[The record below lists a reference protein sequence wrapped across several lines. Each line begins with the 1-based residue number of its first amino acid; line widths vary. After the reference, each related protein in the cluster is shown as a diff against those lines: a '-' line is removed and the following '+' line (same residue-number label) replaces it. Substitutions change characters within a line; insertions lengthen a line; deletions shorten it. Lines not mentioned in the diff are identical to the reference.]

1 MGAWFFHK
9 GKGTTALFGAVSSFF
24 APGLAFAQPVEQT
37 LASPDALQSLLLESS
52 PLAIG
57 AGALGFGIVAAFW
70 VIKTRREIVSQQRQ
84 SQRRIA
90 LMRAKL
96 DEYEALLNTIGEVTI
111 LWAPGATPE
120 IFGEIKPVFPQ
131 CNSISRLLDF
141 PNWLIPED
149 ARKLKDCLALL
160 AANGQSFK
168 QDITTLDGRALSATG
183 RAIGGA
189 TALRLRIASQG
200 AVTTANPVSPRQM
213 IANAQD
219 GAGKDIKLFADNAIE
234 NIKAVLAIIEQPA
247 WIRNNH
253 NVLVFANKAYLKL
266 AKEMGLSWSEKE
278 LPEIFPASQIAQHR
292 CELERTGKKLVV
304 ATQSEHLA
312 RYKVSLSSIRGVV
325 VGCLIGAGDGAG
337 IDQNS
342 GMVHIGGV
350 IDALT
355 TPVAVFDHK
364 GHLTQFNQAYA
375 RLWHFDDDWLQY
387 GVNERAIIDHLRRRD
402 LLPSVPDYQAWRKRH
417 FQYYSSLKSWEDCWH
432 LPDGRAINVIAAPAS
447 SQGGMIYVFEDVSER
462 LKLVST
468 NKALINVQRE
478 TLNAL
483 SEGVAVFS
491 TDGRLRLHNPRLSA
505 IWKLPMNELGRQP
518 HINGIAQAC
527 GRNLSADGEQIWL
540 EMKQFI
546 VDLNPSR
553 SDKSG
558 RVSLSDGRL
567 IDYAIVRL
575 PDSQTML
582 TFVDV
587 TRSAQYEQVLK
598 ERNDALVTADRLKD
612 AFIQNVSY
620 ELRSPL
626 TNIIGFADLLVSDS
640 FGELNEQQRA
650 YTDYIRA
657 SSTTLG
663 ILIDNILDLTHV
675 DAGIAELDLKSL
687 DIAQLIEKAKAG
699 LAASFAGVNGEQR
712 LNLKVHLPEK
722 LPLLIADGSRIVQI
736 LYNLLSNAAKFSAP
750 GARVDLSVEARG
762 DWIRFIVE
770 DEGAGVPDEMVGA
783 LFQRFEGQS
792 VEGRQRGAG
801 LGLTIVNA
809 FVELHGGNLNIEARE
824 PNGTRVI
831 VNLPADATPYVVSPA
846 TALLANNNE
855 Q

>member
-1 MGAWFFHK
+1 MGAVFFRKSK
-9 GKGTTALFGAVSSFF
+9 GMAAFCGAIFGLLV
-24 APGLAFAQPVEQT
+24 PVKAFAQPMGESFFGPDT
-37 LASPDALQSLLLESS
+37 LQKLMMESA

-57 AGALGFGIVAAFW
+57 AGALVFGVVAAFW
-70 VIKTRREIVSQQRQ
+70 AVKTRRELVRQRQ
-84 SQRRIA
+84 QSGRRAA
-90 LMRAKL
+90 LMQAKL
-96 DEYEALLNTIGEVTI
+96 DEYEALLSTMGEVNI
-111 LWAPGATPE
+111 LWTPGAKPK
-120 IFGEIKPVFPQ
+120 IFGEMEGFFPGGG
-131 CNSISRLLDF
+131 SGSALLSFSSWIVPQDVK
-141 PNWLIPED
+141 
-149 ARKLKDCLALL
+149 KLKGCLVRLGS
-160 AANGQSFK
+160 NGQSFE
-168 QDITTLDGRALSATG
+168 QNIMALNGRPLNAVG
-183 RAIGGA
+183 RTIGGA
-189 TALRLRIASQG
+189 TALCLRPYGQSHNEGRVNSQEKTIAASEG
-200 AVTTANPVSPRQM
+200 RTEKGVT
-213 IANAQD
+213 
-219 GAGKDIKLFADNAIE
+219 LFVADAIE
-234 NIKAVLAIIEQPA
+234 NIQSVLAIMEQPA
-247 WIRNNH
+247 WIRDKH
-253 NVLVFANKAYLKL
+253 NVLVFANQAYLEL
-266 AKEMGLSWSEKE
+266 ADEMGLAKSKNE

-292 CELERTGKKLVV
+292 CELERTGKKLIV
-304 ATQSEHLA
+304 ATQSEALS
-312 RYKVSLSSIRGVV
+312 RYKVSLSFIKGVV
-325 VGCLIGAGDGAG
+325 VGCLIGGNENAKA
-337 IDQNS
+337 DQNS

-350 IDALT
+350 INALT
-355 TPVAVFDHK
+355 TPVAVFDRE
-364 GHLTQFNQAYA
+364 GRLTQFNSAYA

-387 GVNERAIIDHLRRRD
+387 GVNERAIIDRLRRRD
-402 LLPSVPDYQAWRKRH
+402 LLPSVPDYQAWRTRY
-417 FQYYSSLKSWEDCWH
+417 FQYYLSHKSWEDCWH

-447 SQGGMIYVFEDVSER
+447 NEGGMIYVFEDVSER

-468 NKALINVQRE
+468 NKALINVQHE

-505 IWKLPMNELGRQP
+505 IWKLPMNELGTQP
-518 HINGIAQAC
+518 HINDIAKAC
-527 GRNLSADGEQIWL
+527 GRNLSADGEEIWWKL
-540 EMKQFI
+540 KQFI

-558 RVSLSDGRL
+558 RFSRTDGRL

-587 TRSAQYEQVLK
+587 TQSAQYEQVLK

-626 TNIIGFADLLVSDS
+626 TNIIGFADLLASNS

-675 DAGIAELDLKSL
+675 DAGIAELDLTSL
-687 DIAQLIEKAKAG
+687 DIEELIEKAKAG
-699 LAASFAGVNGEQR
+699 LAASFAGVDGEQKI
-712 LNLKVHLPEK
+712 NLKVHLPEK
-722 LPLLIADGSRIVQI
+722 MPKFKADGARIVQI

-750 GARVDLSVEARG
+750 GAQVDLTVEARG
-762 DWIRFIVE
+762 DWIRFVVD
-770 DEGAGVPDEMVGA
+770 DEGAGVPDEMVAA
-783 LFQRFEGQS
+783 LFQRFEGLS

-809 FVELHGGNLNIEARE
+809 FVELHGGNLSMQARD
-824 PNGTRVI
+824 PAGTSVI
-831 VNLPADATPYVVSPA
+831 VNLPADATPYVASNTKTLVV
-846 TALLANNNE
+846 NNDE